1 MRLRGLAR
9 VMRRMKGVSMRR
21 VCMMSGLVMMT
32 GSIMSR
38 GFLVVLH
45 GMLVMLGGLRVMS
58 MCRML
63 VVRGF
68 LSHTFSPFE

>member
-1 MRLRGLAR
+1 M
-9 VMRRMKGVSMRR
+9 V
-21 VCMMSGLVMMT
+21 
-32 GSIMSR
+32 
-38 GFLVVLH
+38 FH

-68 LSHTFSPFE
+68 LSHAFFSL